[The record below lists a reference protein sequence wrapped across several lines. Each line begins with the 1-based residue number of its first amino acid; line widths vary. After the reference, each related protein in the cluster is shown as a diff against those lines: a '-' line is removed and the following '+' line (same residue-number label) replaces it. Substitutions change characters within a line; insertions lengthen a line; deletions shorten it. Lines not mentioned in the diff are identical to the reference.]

1 MALSF
6 DTANLVIESTASI
19 PDLAA
24 FHAALRDWEDSEE
37 AAIYPVTHTWKAL
50 DLGGGAFFYQIDLI
64 NGWSLKFPNAG
75 NYTITG
81 NLGGT
86 IVPVAGVYVERKT
99 SAAFATTAV
108 GGSGPTAG
116 DVADAVWAHATAIS
130 FSDKMDICSRILR
143 NKTITDPTTGLMTV
157 YADDGVT
164 PYLTAQL
171 HEDTAQTQT
180 YRGQGAEVR
189 GRLQ

>member
-24 FHAALRDWEDSEE
+24 FHTSLRDWEDGEVG
-37 AAIYPVTHTWKAL
+37 AIYPVTHSWKAL
-50 DLGGGAFFYQIDLI
+50 DLGSGAYFYGLDLT
-64 NGWSLKFPNAG
+64 NGWTLKFPNAG

-86 IVPVAGVYVERKT
+86 IVPTSGVYVERKT
-99 SAAFATTAV
+99 CAAFATTAV

-116 DVADAVWAHATAIS
+116 DVADAVWSHSSATTMAVRLAEAWGRLGLDPSKPLISGQTEIS
-130 FSDKMDICSRILR
+130 FGSIVMAL
-143 NKTITDPTTGLMTV
+143 TGNETSS
-157 YADDGVT
+157 T
-164 PYLTAQL
+164 LTRAS
-171 HEDTAQTQT
+171 
-180 YRGQGAEVR
+180 
-189 GRLQ
+189 

>member
-50 DLGGGAFFYQIDLI
+50 DLGSGAYFYQADLI
-64 NGWSLKFPNAG
+64 NGWTLKFPNTG

-81 NLGGT
+81 NLGGS

-99 SAAFATTAV
+99 SAAFVTTAV

-116 DVADAVWAHATAIS
+116 DVADAVWAHSSAVQIEQRLTEAWGRLGLDPANPLISGQTEIS
-130 FSDKMDICSRILR
+130 FGSIVMAL
-143 NKTITDPTTGLMTV
+143 TGNETSS
-157 YADDGVT
+157 T
-164 PYLTAQL
+164 LTRQ
-171 HEDTAQTQT
+171 
-180 YRGQGAEVR
+180 
-189 GRLQ
+189 

>member
-37 AAIYPVTHTWKAL
+37 AAIYPVTHSWKAL
-50 DLGGGAFFYQIDLI
+50 DLGSGASFFQADLI
-64 NGWSLKFPNAG
+64 NGWTLKFPNAG

-81 NLGGT
+81 NLGGS

-116 DVADAVWAHATAIS
+116 DVADAVWSHSSATDIAIKLAEAWGRLGLDPSKPLISGQTEIS
-130 FSDKMDICSRILR
+130 FGAIVMALAGNETSS
-143 NKTITDPTTGLMTV
+143 T
-157 YADDGVT
+157 
-164 PYLTAQL
+164 LTRQ
-171 HEDTAQTQT
+171 
-180 YRGQGAEVR
+180 
-189 GRLQ
+189 